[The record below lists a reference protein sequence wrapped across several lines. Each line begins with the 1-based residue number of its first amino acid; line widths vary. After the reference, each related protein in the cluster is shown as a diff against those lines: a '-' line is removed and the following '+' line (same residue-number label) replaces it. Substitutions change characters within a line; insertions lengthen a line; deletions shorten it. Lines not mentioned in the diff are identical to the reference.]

1 MRTRLDVDCRHRRV
15 TVDARGWMA
24 DTSDPWDRWDRRDAP
39 LRQRRDAIAAAYGMH
54 PSGIATLSADTLV
67 WLAAARWGPLD
78 CVRICR
84 VSEQTGG
91 AVISA
96 QGVRD
101 APEGLR
107 ASAARS

>member
-15 TVDARGWMA
+15 TVDARAWMA
-24 DTSDPWDRWDRRDAP
+24 DTPDPWDRRDAP

-54 PSGIATLSADTLV
+54 PFGIATLSADTLV
-67 WLAAARWGPLD
+67 WLAAVRWGPLD

-96 QGVRD
+96 HGVRD
-101 APEGLR
+101 APEVLR
-107 ASAARS
+107 PSAARS